1 MQWKYVSQ
9 IKGHSY
15 GHRRLPLWHGFPIVN
30 FPKLMDGANHNHHKK
45 KSWNRKSYDP
55 RKCLTFLCFGGPWNS
70 CPRHC
75 VELPCLPQS
84 EVAWHIAIISEAS
97 DIGCMVCYL
106 DCVLCSH
113 LESSFRSD
121 EGYPGLAWE
130 KLGEFLSICCS
141 SGCIFSSKH
150 SWWSFL
156 PVPHA
161 EAVDWK
167 LKLENCAVLDV
178 VVPGL
183 FSVLLYFFIF
193 YWLDSCL
200 MYWEMTY
207 LIS

>member
-1 MQWKYVSQ
+1 MFHKSRAIAMVTEDYPCGMDVLLWISQ
-9 IKGHSY
+9 N
-15 GHRRLPLWHGFPIVN
+15 LWMVQTTITIRKRVETE
-30 FPKLMDGANHNHHKK
+30 
-45 KSWNRKSYDP
+45 KSYDP
-55 RKCLTFLCFGGPWNS
+55 RNCLTLLCFGGPWNS

-97 DIGCMVCYL
+97 DIGCMVYHL

-113 LESSFRSD
+113 LESSFWSD
-121 EGYPGLAWE
+121 KGYPGLAWE
-130 KLGEFLSICCS
+130 RLGEFLSICCS
-141 SGCIFSSKH
+141 SGCIFSAKH

-161 EAVDWK
+161 EAVDWE
-167 LKLENCAVLDV
+167 LKLENCAILDV

-183 FSVLLYFFIF
+183 FSVLLYFFIL